1 MGRELC
7 MSQSSLAHQ
16 LVLYCLT
23 QLRPNKVSFKP
34 FNAASRLEFYL
45 FVKSLTSSSQ
55 FHRKEPQPV
64 QGLAVCSETHLGGL
78 HLSSPCDS
86 TSRYSH
92 FHCSPPSHRALSSSP
107 GTPQFPLELTL
118 LLLLAQGY
126 ILPPLTSG
134 ARCVIYIKL
143 VRS

>member
-64 QGLAVCSETHLGGL
+64 QGLAVCSETFRWTPSVLP
-78 HLSSPCDS
+78 SDS

-92 FHCSPPSHRALSSSP
+92 FHCSPPSHRALSPSP

>member
-1 MGRELC
+1 

-23 QLRPNKVSFKP
+23 QLQLRPNKVSFKP

-78 HLSSPCDS
+78 HLSSRVIQHHGTANSTALLHPTGLSHLHLAHHSSLWSSPCCCCWHRV
-86 TSRYSH
+86 TFFPH
-92 FHCSPPSHRALSSSP
+92 SPPEPDVSSISNSS
-107 GTPQFPLELTL
+107 E
-118 LLLLAQGY
+118 
-126 ILPPLTSG
+126 
-134 ARCVIYIKL
+134 VK
-143 VRS
+143 